1 MLTLKKTA
9 TNIDAQMNSMLTKCG
24 ALMTSEECT
33 QHGKRREISKVKS
46 MISPKLI
53 KLTPREL
60 ILVKAIGSNTEY
72 CFAVKL
78 IIIFYLNHQ

>member
-1 MLTLKKTA
+1 MPAWMLLKTG
-9 TNIDAQMNSMLTKCG
+9 TSSDAQMSSTPMKCG
-24 ALMTSEECT
+24 AQMTSEECT
-33 QHGKRREISKVKS
+33 LHGKRREISKVKS

-78 IIIFYLNHQ
+78 IIIFI